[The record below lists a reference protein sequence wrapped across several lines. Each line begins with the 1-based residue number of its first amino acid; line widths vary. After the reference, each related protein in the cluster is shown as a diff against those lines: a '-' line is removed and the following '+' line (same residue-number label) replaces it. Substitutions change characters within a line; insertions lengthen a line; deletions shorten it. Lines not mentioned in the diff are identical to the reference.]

1 MDEQVF
7 KQRCQNVLCTGVN
20 LQLKK
25 IDPIIKDE
33 FTAEERS

>member
-1 MDEQVF
+1 MF

-25 IDPIIKDE
+25 MDPIIVYE
-33 FTAEERS
+33 FTAGERS